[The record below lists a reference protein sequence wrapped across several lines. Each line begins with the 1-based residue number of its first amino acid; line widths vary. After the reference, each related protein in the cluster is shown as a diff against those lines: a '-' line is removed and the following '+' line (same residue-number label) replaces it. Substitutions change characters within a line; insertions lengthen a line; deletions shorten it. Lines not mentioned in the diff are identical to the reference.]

1 MKRLLMI
8 SSISLILL
16 TLNGCKEYQSVVQDN
31 YEIQLNMEDHPMTH
45 HYKDV
50 EQTVV
55 MPISSQQIRKDLPT
69 DVVMEHEMTE
79 TRVSVVG
86 DIMFHNTQ
94 LFRAYDAQSR
104 SFSFDGIFEYIKP
117 YIQSADYAFG
127 NLETTLHGPFGS
139 VNSVSEYNYYGY
151 SGYPRFNTPDSLLD
165 ELTATGF
172 DFMSTAN
179 NHCLDRGYDGMVRTI
194 EKLDQAGI
202 AHTGT
207 FSSFEEREAYEWVEV
222 NNLSFAVVN
231 YTYSTNGLYL
241 SDDLM
246 PLVNNMELYQEDLV
260 QNLYSDV
267 EAAEASGADYV
278 VLMMHYGYEYHETE
292 DLNYQK
298 PITYEAIR
306 RGADIVFGG
315 HPHVMQPVEVLYS
328 LDEES
333 FEEPKV
339 IIYSLGNFISSQRN
353 YKKYN
358 GHTDIGVIF
367 NVFFEQIDDGKPR
380 ISGIGFVPT
389 YTLWQTDRI
398 MTIPTHIDYTDSGLN
413 MTTYDMGRME
423 FANQYTIPHL
433 TQYLDEQV
441 MEDVYLEDDMYRLDI
456 E

>member
-1 MKRLLMI
+1 
-8 SSISLILL
+8 
-16 TLNGCKEYQSVVQDN
+16 VQDN
-31 YEIQLNMEDHPMTH
+31 YEVQLNIEEHSTAH
-45 HYKDV
+45 HYQAV
-50 EQTVV
+50 EEGAVVKISPQQVRDGLDTGVV
-55 MPISSQQIRKDLPT
+55 MD
-69 DVVMEHEMTE
+69 HEMTE

-86 DIMFHNTQ
+86 DMMFHNTQ
-94 LFRAYDAQSR
+94 LFRAYDSQSR
-104 SFSFDGIFEYIKP
+104 SFSFDGIFEYVAP
-117 YIQSADYAFG
+117 YIETADYAFG
-127 NLETTLHGPFGS
+127 NLETTLHGPYGS

-151 SGYPRFNTPDSLLD
+151 SGYPRFNTPDSFLD
-165 ELTATGF
+165 ELVSTGF

-194 EKLDQAGI
+194 EKLDKAGI

-207 FSSFEEREAYEWVEV
+207 FASFEEREAYEWVEV
-222 NNLSFAVVN
+222 NNISFAVVN

-260 QNLYSDV
+260 QKLYDDV

-278 VLMMHYGYEYHETE
+278 VLMMHYGYEYHEHE
-292 DLNYQK
+292 DPNYQK

-328 LDEES
+328 LDEKNY
-333 FEEPKV
+333 EEPKV

-353 YKKYN
+353 YKKYD
-358 GHTDIGVIF
+358 GHTDIGVVF

-389 YTLWQTDRI
+389 YTLWQTDKI
-398 MTIPTHIDYTDSGLN
+398 MTIPTHEDYAGSELSLTE
-413 MTTYDMGRME
+413 YDVQRMA

-433 TQYLDEQV
+433 TQYLGEQV
-441 MEDVYLEDDMYRLDI
+441 MEKIYLEDNMYRLDI